1 MNAALEAATAAAA
14 APAAAPA
21 SPVPANSNGANGNNG
36 GSASTTTTT
45 TSGPVPS
52 CNVENDVMSVDNL
65 RTTFVESLL
74 KASRLV
80 IGSENQES
88 VKVFAEAYKR

>member
-1 MNAALEAATAAAA
+1 MNAALEAAAAAAA

-21 SPVPANSNGANGNNG
+21 SPVPTNSNGANGNNG
-36 GSASTTTTT
+36 GSASTTTT

-80 IGSENQES
+80 IGSENQDS

>member
-21 SPVPANSNGANGNNG
+21 SPVPTNSNGANGNNG
-36 GSASTTTTT
+36 GSASTTTT

-74 KASRLV
+74 KASRLL